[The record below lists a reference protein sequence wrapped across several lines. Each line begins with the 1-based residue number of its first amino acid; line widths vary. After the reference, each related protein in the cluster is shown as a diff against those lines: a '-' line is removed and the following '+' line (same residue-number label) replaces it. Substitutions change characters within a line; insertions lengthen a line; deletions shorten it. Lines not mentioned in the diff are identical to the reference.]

1 MMETIRQLRAVVF
14 DLDGLLFNTEE
25 LYQFVG
31 AELLRRRGKTFEEE
45 LIQKIMGRP
54 QPVALQMMIDW
65 HGLDTTVEMLAKETE
80 EVFVEI
86 LDERLKLMPGAAELL
101 LALEAAAIPKAI
113 ATSSGRRFTRNVL
126 GRFHLEP
133 RFEFI
138 LTGEDVT
145 HGKPDPEIYRRAAE
159 RFQIAAD
166 RMMVLEDSENGCR
179 AAVSAG
185 AFAVAV
191 PNGPSSDHD
200 FSGAMLIANSLS
212 DERIY
217 AALGIP
223 MGQSEAARSG

>member
-1 MMETIRQLRAVVF
+1 MMNASGQLRAVVF

-31 AELLRRRGKTFEEE
+31 TELMRRRGKTFEEE
-45 LIQKIMGRP
+45 LIQKITGRP

-65 HGLDTTVEMLAKETE
+65 HGLDTTVDILAKETGDL
-80 EVFVEI
+80 FAEI
-86 LDERLKLMPGAAELL
+86 LEDRLALMPGAAELL
-101 LALEAAAIPKAI
+101 NAVESARIPKAI
-113 ATSSGRRFTRNVL
+113 ATGSGRRFTRDIL

-159 RFQIAAD
+159 KFGIDTRQ
-166 RMMVLEDSENGCR
+166 MMVLEDSQNGCR
-179 AAVSAG
+179 AAVAAG

-191 PNGPSSDHD
+191 PTGPDSQHD
-200 FSGAMLIANSLS
+200 FSGAALVADTLADRS
-212 DERIY
+212 IY
-217 AALGIP
+217 EALGIA
-223 MGQSEAARSG
+223 GQ

>member
-1 MMETIRQLRAVVF
+1 MRASGKLRAVVF

-31 AELLRRRGKTFEEE
+31 TELMRRRGKTFEEE

-65 HGLDTTVEMLAKETE
+65 HGLDTTIDILAKETQ

-86 LDERLKLMPGAAELL
+86 LDERLELMPGAADLL
-101 LALEAAAIPKAI
+101 AALEAARIPKAI

-126 GRFHLEP
+126 GKFHLEP

-138 LTGEDVT
+138 LTGEDVV

-159 RFQIAAD
+159 NFGIDSRQ
-166 RMMVLEDSENGCR
+166 MMVLEDSQNGCR
-179 AAVSAG
+179 AAVAAG

-191 PNGPSSDHD
+191 PNGPSCQHD
-200 FSGAMLIANSLS
+200 FSGAVLVADSLA
-212 DERIY
+212 DRRIY
-217 AALGIP
+217 EALGIA
-223 MGQSEAARSG
+223 EE